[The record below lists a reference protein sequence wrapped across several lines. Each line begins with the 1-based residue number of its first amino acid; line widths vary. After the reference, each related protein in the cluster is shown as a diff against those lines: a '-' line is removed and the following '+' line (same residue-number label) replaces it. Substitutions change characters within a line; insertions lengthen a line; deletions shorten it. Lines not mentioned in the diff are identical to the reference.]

1 MQLLPIDAV
10 DGESSGPRQQLAR
23 QQLARLQELLE
34 AIATDNPFYRAKLGG
49 TSVGS
54 MDDYRR
60 LPFTTKLELSDDQD
74 RHPPYGT
81 NLTYGP
87 EHFIRVHQTSGTTG
101 KRLRWLDTEES
112 WQWWGRCWRAV
123 YEGAGVTAA
132 DRLFFA
138 FSFGPFVGFWS
149 AHEGARHLGALAFPG
164 GGMSSQQRVEAIV
177 ANDVTVLVCTPTYA
191 LHLAEAA
198 EALGADIAGSA
209 VRATIHAGE
218 PGASIPATKRRLE
231 QAWGARC
238 FDHAGATEVG
248 AWGYECQAQN
258 GLHLNEEE
266 FIFEVVDPDSR
277 EPAVEGE
284 LAVTNLGRIGMPVI
298 RYLTGDRVR
307 ITHDPCPCGRI
318 SARLIGGVIGRID
331 DALIVRGVT
340 FFPSAIENIV
350 RRHPEVAEFVV
361 DIHRRDSMDE
371 LQIRLELADAGA
383 SAGGRPAA
391 SLVKAVSGEVRNNLG
406 LRPRVELVDNLPRY
420 ELKARRFTDH
430 RAGS

>member
-1 MQLLPIDAV
+1 MPRRSTPI
-10 DGESSGPRQQLAR
+10 R
-23 QQLARLQELLE
+23 
-34 AIATDNPFYRAKLGG
+34 
-49 TSVGS
+49 
-54 MDDYRR
+54 
-60 LPFTTKLELSDDQD
+60 
-74 RHPPYGT
+74 
-81 NLTYGP
+81 
-87 EHFIRVHQTSGTTG
+87 
-101 KRLRWLDTEES
+101 
-112 WQWWGRCWRAV
+112 
-123 YEGAGVTAA
+123 
-132 DRLFFA
+132 
-138 FSFGPFVGFWS
+138 
-149 AHEGARHLGALAFPG
+149 
-164 GGMSSQQRVEAIV
+164 
-177 ANDVTVLVCTPTYA
+177 
-191 LHLAEAA
+191 
-198 EALGADIAGSA
+198 SA

-231 QAWGARC
+231 KAWGARC

-318 SARLIGGVIGRID
+318 SVRLSGGVIGRID

-361 DIHRRDSMDE
+361 DVHRRDSMDE

-383 SAGGRPAA
+383 PAGGRPAA
-391 SLVKAVSGEVRNNLG
+391 RLVEAVSAEVRNSLG

-430 RAGS
+430 RSGS